1 MYAFC
6 NLRYYIYGL
15 SLSRLWCKADLILE
29 GMDVASVV
37 CHGCAGR
44 ADAILLLLLLLAT
57 VVITP
62 AKWIKLVDDVLVE
75 DCNRNPCGDGLE

>member
-1 MYAFC
+1 VMH
-6 NLRYYIYGL
+6 
-15 SLSRLWCKADLILE
+15 
-29 GMDVASVV
+29 VTSVV
-37 CHGCAGR
+37 CHGGAGR
-44 ADAILLLLLLLAT
+44 AGAIFLLLLAT